1 MEESDDD
8 EEESDDDED
17 VSSDSGSGTDSED
30 ESSEA
35 ESPPKVTPL
44 KSTKPKRPASSTPAK
59 PKSNLDLLLDLDDSM
74 LISLNRLQK
83 YSTIKFDFSVS
94 GNNASHDPVPG
105 RLPDANVNTLS
116 RKNPALS

>member
-1 MEESDDD
+1 V
-8 EEESDDDED
+8 EESDDDED
-17 VSSDSGSGTDSED
+17 ESDDDEEISSDSGSGTDSED

-35 ESPPKVTPL
+35 ESPPKVTPQ

-74 LISLNRLQK
+74 LIPLNCFHK
-83 YSTIKFDFSVS
+83 DSTIKYYFSVS
-94 GNNASHDPVPG
+94 GNHPSHDPVPR
-105 RLPDANVNTLS
+105 RLPDADVNTVS